1 MVKDIIVNIVYDLY
15 LIVISNH
22 KKSNDLCKNKT
33 EINIWKQ
40 IYFTTDILKRLNI
53 INDII
58 IIIIGLAQPEFYGY

>member
-53 INDII
+53 INGII
-58 IIIIGLAQPEFYGY
+58 IIIIGLAQPEFDGY